1 VSQFWLAIRM
11 SVNFGRDAE
20 FLINV
25 SAKCRYIKVV
35 ADASTPFLLVS
46 GRFIEFIA
54 FEDN

>member
-11 SVNFGRDAE
+11 CVNFGRNAE

-35 ADASTPFLLVS
+35 ADASTLFLLVS
-46 GRFIEFIA
+46 GRFTEFIA
-54 FEDN
+54 FEGN